1 MCTWSCA
8 GSAPSVEPAEAALS
22 ATLLDRSVRAKAA
35 TNPVLLTLH
44 EHRQQQQA
52 HRTTHRRRLIV
63 RSALV
68 APKTLRRCA
77 PQSEL
82 PDGITFFRSA
92 AACLHEPARLTRE
105 ATKHEGRKPR
115 ASERHVVGCCEVL
128 AGGYTAEVSAWS
140 ASQLETI

>member
-1 MCTWSCA
+1 MCTWICA

-22 ATLLDRSVRAKAA
+22 ATLLDRSARAK
-35 TNPVLLTLH
+35 TDHHPVLLTLH

-52 HRTTHRRRLIV
+52 HRTTHRRWLIV

-82 PDGITFFRSA
+82 PVRITFFHSA
-92 AACLHEPARLTRE
+92 ATCLNSPAAR
-105 ATKHEGRKPR
+105 R
-115 ASERHVVGCCEVL
+115 ASVAQNE
-128 AGGYTAEVSAWS
+128 
-140 ASQLETI
+140 

>member
-1 MCTWSCA
+1 MCTWIWA

-22 ATLLDRSVRAKAA
+22 ATLLERSARAKTDHPPSSSHAA
-35 TNPVLLTLH
+35 RASSTAASSPHDAPSVAD
-44 EHRQQQQA
+44 R
-52 HRTTHRRRLIV
+52 

-92 AACLHEPARLTRE
+92 ARGLHMPA
-105 ATKHEGRKPR
+105 A
-115 ASERHVVGCCEVL
+115 ERHAACRAAAE
-128 AGGYTAEVSAWS
+128 TARRDLQA
-140 ASQLETI
+140 A